1 VHGFQFIL
9 KLGEMHMN
17 NYKKLLVLSSVV
29 FLMSACG
36 GSSDPAPTANESDEE
51 NNQIVSTVSDAD
63 GFPSELAVASPTDVS
78 GDSFSSSVFRSIS
91 RAPNVA
97 YSAAV
102 DRIDDLL
109 DGDLAIRDTFTP
121 ELFYANSVD
130 ANCYGPELQYENHPD
145 SPGASADG
153 TLPPGDLGIWVETEG
168 ANEACAAAQLN
179 SRMESIKDQSYI
191 ALMSVASMIRVYI
204 DDGNTWPDDISAGS
218 SPTDV
223 TALMN
228 GLGITDTLFTAATI
242 GLNTDGD
249 QWTYS
254 VDFTYTL
261 DGEDLEISVD
271 MIHQDGATDD
281 EYEGLLT
288 FMADS
293 EFDPPGNCS
302 STDVTLNGSLHYIRN
317 SETDIRLQSRAV
329 QMCDHSESALAEA
342 VVSDDI
348 AGNVVDPDAAW
359 GNNYHQFTAEFDP
372 ADLGGRYSY
381 VWQAGKNDSHARIL
395 NICLSAATAGE
406 SYFGFGDQVQN
417 SAADGSIDGFICNWA
432 GPGNSHTLQD
442 YAQRQHLT
450 LNTTSGVFEP
460 TNSAASDIT
469 YAPTNSCEYDGSG
482 SFLYDRDLD
491 ESLADETS
499 MTVNVGSGE
508 TLVFDLMSPSGT
520 ATNIWEHITDN
531 RNYDLPAYPN

>member
-1 VHGFQFIL
+1 
-9 KLGEMHMN
+9 MN
-17 NYKKLLVLSSVV
+17 KYKKLALSSVV
-29 FLMSACG
+29 FMMSACG
-36 GSSDPAPTANESDEE
+36 GSSDPVASSVEDS
-51 NNQIVSTVSDAD
+51 D
-63 GFPSELAVASPTDVS
+63 GFPSDLAVASPTDVS
-78 GDSFSSSVFRSIS
+78 GDSFTSSIFKSSS

-109 DGDLAIRDTFTP
+109 DGELAIRDTFTP
-121 ELFYANSVD
+121 ELFYATSVD

-145 SPGASADG
+145 SPGGTADG

-204 DDGNTWPDDISAGS
+204 DDGNTWPDDIAAGS
-218 SPTDV
+218 TTDV
-223 TALMN
+223 TGLMSAI
-228 GLGITDTLFTAATI
+228 GIADTTFTSATI
-242 GLNTDGD
+242 NLNADGD

-254 VDFTYTL
+254 IDFTYTR
-261 DGEDLEISVD
+261 DGEDLDISVD
-271 MIHQDGATDD
+271 MIHQDGATDE

-302 STDVTLNGSLHYIRN
+302 STDVTLNSSLHYIRN

-329 QMCDHSESALAEA
+329 QMCGHGTSALADT
-342 VVSDDI
+342 VSSDDI
-348 AGNVVDPDAAW
+348 SGNVVDPDADW

-372 ADLGGRYSY
+372 VDLGGRYSY

-395 NICLSAATAGE
+395 NIGLSAATAGE
-406 SYFGFGDQVQN
+406 SYFGFGDQVQ
-417 SAADGSIDGFICNWA
+417 SSSADGSIDGFICNWA
-432 GPGNSHTLQD
+432 GPGNSPTLQD
-442 YAQRQHLT
+442 FAQRQHLT

-460 TNSAASDIT
+460 TNSSASDIT
-469 YAPTNSCEYDGSG
+469 
-482 SFLYDRDLD
+482 
-491 ESLADETS
+491 
-499 MTVNVGSGE
+499 
-508 TLVFDLMSPSGT
+508 
-520 ATNIWEHITDN
+520 
-531 RNYDLPAYPN
+531 